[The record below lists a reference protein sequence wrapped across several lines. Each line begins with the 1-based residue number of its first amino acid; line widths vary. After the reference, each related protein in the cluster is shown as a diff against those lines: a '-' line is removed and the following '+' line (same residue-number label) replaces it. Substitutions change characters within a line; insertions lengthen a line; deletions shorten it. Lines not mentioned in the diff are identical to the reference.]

1 MLSSSKHAGLCA
13 DCRHARRIRSGRG
26 SMFVLCGRAASE
38 PHYARYPPLPV
49 LHCPG
54 YDPVGPDPNTA
65 ES

>member
-1 MLSSSKHAGLCA
+1 VLSLSKQAGLCA

-26 SMFVLCGRAASE
+26 SMFVLCGRAAAD

-49 LHCPG
+49 LRCPG
-54 YDPVGPDPNTA
+54 HEAVDPDPDTA